1 MSRAIK
7 TEIFEN
13 KYYVSDE
20 RRYVITVVSRF
31 IFISIYDIKVLI
43 ITINR

>member
-20 RRYVITVVSRF
+20 RRYCDNGCF
-31 IFISIYDIKVLI
+31 EIYFYRNVALGH
-43 ITINR
+43 NGEV